1 MGRANRTQT
10 PPRSRTPRTHTPR
23 KRLPINRYQPDR
35 IYRQVETGKNKKYLD
50 PYCEAKS
57 EINKYYAESTSSFLG
72 ASATYAVLD
81 TKLGLTS
88 QTLIDQGVPKQNIY
102 AINMNNDD
110 CVGLRQLGIRSERVQ
125 LERANITTDALWYD
139 SETTFTG
146 SPRYYFYPGLVA
158 DRFLANHT
166 GKPGKKISFA
176 ITVSLRNKSKK
187 AAYDGHGATVAVD
200 QMRRLIAAHRYK
212 IHNQYVNQYK
222 STQLFAKWDLEY
234 CPSRACKPRPLR
246 TWKNSP
252 QLIGFPVE
260 LL

>member
-10 PPRSRTPRTHTPR
+10 PPRSHTPR
-23 KRLPINRYQPDR
+23 KRLPINRYQPDL

-57 EINKYYAESTSSFLG
+57 AINKYYAESSVSFLG
-72 ASATYAVLD
+72 ASATYAILD

-88 QTLIDQGVPKQNIY
+88 QALIAQGVSAQNIY
-102 AINMNNDD
+102 AINMNNED
-110 CVGLRQLGIRSERVQ
+110 CVGLTRLGIRSEQVQ
-125 LERANITTDALWYD
+125 LERANVTTDALWYD

-146 SPRYYFYPGLVA
+146 SPEHYFYPGLVA
-158 DRFLANHT
+158 DGFLANHA

-200 QMRRLIAAHRYK
+200 QMRRLIAAHGYK

-234 CPSRACKPRPLR
+234 RPSRACKPRPLR
-246 TWKNSP
+246 TWKNST
-252 QLIGFPVE
+252 QLIGFPVK
-260 LL
+260 L